1 MLSKDYIVG
10 LTDGEGSFCVYI
22 REPDKT
28 TWNTR
33 VECHFYIKMREDELP
48 LLKKVKQFFNCGRID
63 FQKESRVNQR
73 DSYRFQVSDIKNLKN
88 KVIPFFRRNY
98 LMSQRCHDFE
108 MFVKIVNMV
117 FQKKHFT
124 KSGLAR
130 IKEIKKH
137 MHK

>member
-10 LTDGEGSFCVYI
+10 LTDGGGSFCAYI
-22 REPDKT
+22 REPVKKS
-28 TWNTR
+28 WNTR

-73 DSYRFQVSDIKNLKN
+73 NSYRFQVSDIKNLKAI
-88 KVIPFFRRNY
+88 VIPFFRKNNLIKRY
-98 LMSQRCHDFE
+98 RDFGL
-108 MFVKIVNMV
+108 FCKIVNMV
-117 FQKKHFT
+117 YLKKHFT
-124 KSGLAR
+124 KSGLAQIR
-130 IKEIKKH
+130 QIKKE